1 MTEPKIQSVVST
13 KKTQS
18 VTQKMLWLRN
28 IIIFIWLTLLT
39 FAMGYVIIKDIKD
52 TPPPL
57 EYLHNY
63 TIEELEVI

>member
-1 MTEPKIQSVVST
+1 
-13 KKTQS
+13 
-18 VTQKMLWLRN
+18 MLWLRN

-57 EYLHNY
+57 EYLQNY
-63 TIEELEVI
+63 TIEELEVL